1 MQEMLFADDDP
12 RLQNTIRA
20 WKKLGPATDQKG
32 VSLKAL
38 NQEAKNLGLD
48 GKQWPYREEL
58 NKLTKDWTDR
68 SHAHQRMA

>member
-12 RLQNTIRA
+12 RLQSRIRA

-32 VSLKAL
+32 VSHKAL
-38 NQEAKNLGLD
+38 NQEAKNLGLN
-48 GKQWPYREEL
+48 GKQWPYQEEL